1 MLFELLPI
9 NINGEEL
16 KVWFRN
22 EDDKL
27 RYYVAS
33 PYSFPTK
40 DFEFILGGWVY
51 DTEKYRHQRPSG
63 VLVELKPGMVD
74 FISSKETLD
83 FTRRTYDV
91 IDKVEKQIFSRDYLK
106 RVRKGMPEQAKIEL
120 INNQQYIRPY
130 ILRSNGNEICEELED
145 IKKELKIDYIETAN
159 ENPKYVKKALYR
171 KKKDKNKTYSL
182 IKPVFSEESPVVSGQ
197 YDDLKVDEI
206 DDLDLS
212 KYNLNL
218 FLKDGGDLLVI
229 YNHRK
234 NKDAVRLIKNY
245 ETDKDFG
252 LVVITN
258 SKEEFEKDL
267 DKRFYN
273 NIIYLDEEVEAKLPP
288 KKSLERQT
296 FSYIADNFRYE
307 EKYNTLTW
315 NLKNIKFK
323 DVDRNAPAIILTEK
337 AEVEPFINAVGKI
350 VELSKYE
357 KLQIF
362 ITTSPKA
369 LYNKFNFKEIY
380 ISEGTAIKSSTLED
394 NFILIEPSATPVVKN
409 IVNDEVI
416 GKILR
421 CYSESEKGKL
431 KDYEMKILNKFL
443 MLNNIDFKSDKEYNG
458 DDYNTLISTI
468 DEDKYKNIENNFKEI
483 FDTLNDF
490 IKKSIELKAIKDGDE
505 EINTI
510 INILLKE
517 KDNENK

>member
-9 NINGEEL
+9 NINGEKL
-16 KVWFRN
+16 KVWIRN
-22 EDDKL
+22 ENQELID
-27 RYYVAS
+27 YVDS
-33 PYSFPTK
+33 PYSFPT
-40 DFEFILGGWVY
+40 FNFQFILGGWVY
-51 DTEKYRHQRPSG
+51 DTKKYNHNRPSG
-63 VLVELKPGMVD
+63 ILVELKPGMVD

-91 IDKVEKQIFSRDYLK
+91 IDEIKKQISSRDYLK
-106 RVRKGMPEQAKIEL
+106 RVRKEMPEQAKIEL
-120 INNQQYIRPY
+120 INNQNYISTYR
-130 ILRSNGNEICEELED
+130 IQSNREKIYEEFEEI
-145 IKKELKIDYIETAN
+145 KEKLGIDYIETAN
-159 ENPKYVKKALYR
+159 EKPKYVKKVLYR
-171 KKKDKNKTYSL
+171 RKRRKKNKTYSL
-182 IKPVFSEESPVVSGQ
+182 IKPVFNEESPVVSGQ
-197 YDDLKVDEI
+197 YEDLKVDEI

-296 FSYIADNFRYE
+296 SSKVATNFRYE

-315 NLKNIKFK
+315 NIKNIKFK
-323 DVDRNAPAIILTEK
+323 DIDNNAPAIILTEK
-337 AEVEPFINAVGKI
+337 TEIEPFINAVGKI
-350 VELSKYE
+350 VDLTKYD

-394 NFILIEPSATPVVKN
+394 NFVLIEPSDTPVVKN
-409 IVNDEVI
+409 VADDEVI
-416 GKILR
+416 GRILR
-421 CYSESEKGKL
+421 CYAESENGKL

-443 MLNNIDFKSDKEYNG
+443 MLNNIDFKSEKEYNG
-458 DDYNTLISTI
+458 DNYNTLISTI
-468 DEDKYKNIENNFKEI
+468 DEEKYKSIENNFKEI
-483 FDTLNDF
+483 FDTLNNF
-490 IKKSIELKAIKDGDE
+490 IKKSIELKAIKDGDK
-505 EINTI
+505 EIDNI
-510 INILLKE
+510 INVILKE
-517 KDNENK
+517 KKQ